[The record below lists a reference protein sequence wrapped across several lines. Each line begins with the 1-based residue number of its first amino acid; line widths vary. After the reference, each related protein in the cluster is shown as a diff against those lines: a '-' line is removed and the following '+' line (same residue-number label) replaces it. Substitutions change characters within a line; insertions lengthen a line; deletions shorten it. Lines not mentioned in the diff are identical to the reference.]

1 MSHCPFCDLRALGG
15 RQTVGT
21 KGAREVG
28 TNDIIGCILV
38 DDEHLHRKLAMRI
51 KSLWIYSSRSWNW
64 HPENRKRPTQFL
76 SLVQF

>member
-1 MSHCPFCDLRALGG
+1 MSHCPSCDLRALGG

-38 DDEHLHRKLAMRI
+38 DDEHVVGIGIQKIGSGQR
-51 KSLWIYSSRSWNW
+51 SSYLWCSFKW
-64 HPENRKRPTQFL
+64 
-76 SLVQF
+76 